1 MDLKFSFGGASP
13 DQHDHGGAPSGIP
26 LPFAGAATSLTPAS
40 TVLEVRVTLAGEAV
54 VAEALSGN
62 GVTYARAA
70 RSTVDLSPAGL
81 AAAARSAIARAGAEL
96 GDRLVGTVS
105 AVVLALGEHTG
116 AVLQQLEL
124 DAADPAVSEALQART
139 GISAGTPIRL
149 ERVGA

>member
-13 DQHDHGGAPSGIP
+13 DQHDHDGAPSGIP

-62 GVTYARAA
+62 GVSYARAA
-70 RSTVDLSPAGL
+70 RSTVDLSPASL

-96 GDRLVGTVS
+96 GDRLVVTVS